1 MHNEYKTNSSL
12 SSKKFPRALFLANA
26 VKQKYFNQ
34 NYERA

>member
-1 MHNEYKTNSSL
+1 MHNEYKT
-12 SSKKFPRALFLANA
+12 KQQFVKQKFPRALFLANA